1 MKRIMVILIAISLAF
16 TACQFAGSGDSD
28 LFPQDDG
35 KVIAEFDG
43 IKITDKYLKTYID
56 EMNPYLKSRYNTP
69 EKKEELVTKIIEGE
83 IIARKAIND
92 GALKNPSL
100 LSKVKSTI
108 ARHYSGTT
116 MKVEVEESLKVS
128 EEDMQK
134 HYEENKASFNQP
146 EKIKA
151 SHILI
156 KTDDKKTKDEAK
168 KFAEKVLKEAKAGV
182 KDPKSFTEL
191 VKKYSDDE
199 GSKKRGGDLGY
210 FERTEEG
217 GKMVKP
223 FSDGAFALKEVGE
236 ISDLVDSE
244 FGFHII
250 KLTGKKEKVEKSF
263 EDVKK
268 NIENTLK
275 TEKRK
280 TSFEDM
286 MAKIKT
292 DMGYKFNKEAAMG
305 INLDVPD
312 DVQHSSDKMDKH
324 QMPRQQIDPKK
335 IEHMQQMIKN
345 RAADGESVV
354 TPAEKQPT
362 KKPKKSNKQ

>member
-1 MKRIMVILIAISLAF
+1 MKKMMVVLIAVLVAF
-16 TACQFAGSGDSD
+16 VSCQPAGKSSTN

-56 EMNPYLKSRYNTP
+56 EMNPYLKSRYNSP

-83 IIARKAIND
+83 IIARKAINE
-92 GALKNPSL
+92 GALNDPSL

-108 ARHYSGTT
+108 ARHYSGTK
-116 MKVEVEESLKVS
+116 MKEDVEKMLEVS
-128 EEDMQK
+128 EDDMKK
-134 HYEENKASFNQP
+134 HFEENKASFNQP

-151 SHILI
+151 SHILV
-156 KTDDKKTKDEAK
+156 KVDEKRTKDEAK
-168 KFAEKVLKEAKAGV
+168 KIADKVLKEAKAGM

-199 GSKKRGGDLGY
+199 GSKRRGGDLGY
-210 FERTEEG
+210 FEKTEEG

-223 FSDGAFALKEVGE
+223 FSDAAFTLKEIGDMSE
-236 ISDLVDSE
+236 LVETE

-286 MAKIKT
+286 IAKIKS
-292 DMGYKFNKEAAMG
+292 DMGYKFNKEAAAA
-305 INLDVPD
+305 LDLEVPVD
-312 DVQHSSDKMDKH
+312 IQQSSDKLDQRQAPK
-324 QMPRQQIDPKK
+324 QQIDPKK
-335 IEHMQQMIKN
+335 LEQLQKMIKKSPE
-345 RAADGESVV
+345 AKAEQAPEGV
-354 TPAEKQPT
+354 EKQ
-362 KKPKKSNKQ
+362 

>member
-1 MKRIMVILIAISLAF
+1 MKRMMVILIAVFMVLIS
-16 TACQFAGSGDSD
+16 CQPAGKSSTN

-56 EMNPYLKSRYNTP
+56 EMNPYLKSRYNSP
-69 EKKEELVTKIIEGE
+69 EKKEELITKIIEGE

-92 GALKNPSL
+92 GALNDPSL

-108 ARHYSGTT
+108 ARHYSGTK
-116 MKVEVEESLKVS
+116 MKTEVEESLKVS
-128 EEDMQK
+128 EEDMKK
-134 HYEENKASFNQP
+134 HFEENKASFNQP
-146 EKIKA
+146 EKMKA
-151 SHILI
+151 SHILV
-156 KTDDKKTKDEAK
+156 KVDEKRTKDEAK
-168 KFAEKVLKEAKAGV
+168 KIALKVLKEAKTGI

-199 GSKKRGGDLGY
+199 GSKRRGGDLGY

-223 FSDGAFALKEVGE
+223 FSDGAFALKEVGD
-236 ISDLVDSE
+236 ISDLVESE

-280 TSFEDM
+280 TTFEDM
-286 MAKIKT
+286 VEKMKS
-292 DMGYKFNKEAAMG
+292 DMGYKFNKEAAMAFD
-305 INLDVPD
+305 LDVPVE
-312 DVQHSSDKMDKH
+312 VQQSSDKMDKR
-324 QMPRQQIDPKK
+324 QMPKQQVDPKK
-335 IEHMQQMIKN
+335 IEQLQKMIK
-345 RAADGESVV
+345 AKESEEKPETV
-354 TPAEKQPT
+354 EKQ
-362 KKPKKSNKQ
+362 